1 MAVLENKMI
10 HSLRTQN
17 IGPITQMDIQFGDR
31 LNIITGDNGL
41 GKSFILDLVWWALT
55 RRWPY
60 DVNKALTQGYMAR
73 PHKKAQG
80 KIAFSLT
87 SDSGKPLEYASS
99 FDYDAQAWTGKQGRP
114 CNPGLVLYAM
124 ADGSFA
130 VWDSARNYWKK
141 KGNIDIQDRQPA
153 YIFSPAEVWDGL
165 SVDGAP
171 LCNGLIRDWASWQKE
186 KGHAYKTLKKLLEQ
200 LSASADEQLALG
212 ELTRISLDDVRDMP
226 TIKSS
231 YSDEDIPVVYASSAI
246 RRILA
251 LAYLLVW
258 IVEEH
263 KRASELLGQEPANY
277 VTFMVDEI
285 EAHLHPKWQRSVIPS
300 LINAIEKLMRTS
312 STQFIIT
319 THSPLVLTSL
329 EGVFDEKEKSTD
341 AWFDLDFDSEKRKVE
356 IVHRPF
362 TRQGSS
368 SNWLTSEAFD
378 LPTDYSLD
386 KEHLLESIHQLV
398 SNPETT
404 EQDARKVEQ
413 DMYRLLSDID
423 PLWIRWRKFLRSKGW
438 EA

>member
-1 MAVLENKMI
+1 
-10 HSLRTQN
+10 
-17 IGPITQMDIQFGDR
+17 MDRQ
-31 LNIITGDNGL
+31 
-41 GKSFILDLVWWALT
+41 
-55 RRWPY
+55 
-60 DVNKALTQGYMAR
+60 
-73 PHKKAQG
+73 
-80 KIAFSLT
+80 
-87 SDSGKPLEYASS
+87 
-99 FDYDAQAWTGKQGRP
+99 QGRP
-114 CNPGLVLYAM
+114 WNPGLVLYAM

-130 VWDSARNYWKK
+130 VWDSARNYWKRK
-141 KGNIDIQDRQPA
+141 DNIDIQDRQPA

-165 SVDGAP
+165 SVDGVP
-171 LCNGLIRDWASWQKE
+171 LCNGLIRDWASWKKE
-186 KGHAYKTLKKLLEQ
+186 KGHAYETLKNLLEQ
-200 LSASADEQLALG
+200 LSPSSDEQLAPG

-258 IVEEH
+258 SIEEH
-263 KRASELLGQEPANY
+263 TRASELLGTQSANY
-277 VTFMVDEI
+277 VTFIVDEI

-300 LINAIEKLMRTS
+300 LINAMEELMRTS

-413 DMYRLLSDID
+413 DMYRLLPAID
-423 PLWIRWRKFLRSKGW
+423 PLWILWRKFLRSKGW